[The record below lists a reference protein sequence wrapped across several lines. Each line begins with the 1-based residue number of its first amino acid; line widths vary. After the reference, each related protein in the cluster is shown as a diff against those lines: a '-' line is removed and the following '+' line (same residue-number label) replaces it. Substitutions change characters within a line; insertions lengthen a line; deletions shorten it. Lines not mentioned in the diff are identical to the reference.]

1 MRDRVLTW
9 AAIFFAFGFFVHNAD
24 HLRRGTD
31 TITTTLFWAGNLAGV
46 ISIFTIVVVLM
57 GVRWAPYVAIAA
69 GFPLALGFAAAHVL
83 PEWSALSD
91 SFVDGSVSAFSWF
104 AAMLEIAGALAL
116 GFAGIHALRHDV
128 ASTPIHARQ

>member
-1 MRDRVLTW
+1 MRDRALTW
-9 AAIFFAFGFFVHNAD
+9 AAIFFAVGFFVHNAD

-31 TITTTLFWAGNLAGV
+31 SITTTLFWAGNVAGV

-57 GVRWAPYVAIAA
+57 GVRWAPYVAVAA

-91 SFVDGSVSAFSWF
+91 SFVDGNVSAFSWF
-104 AAMLEIAGALAL
+104 AALLEIAGALAL
-116 GFAGIHALRHDV
+116 GFTGIATLRRRGATLPAAAG
-128 ASTPIHARQ
+128 